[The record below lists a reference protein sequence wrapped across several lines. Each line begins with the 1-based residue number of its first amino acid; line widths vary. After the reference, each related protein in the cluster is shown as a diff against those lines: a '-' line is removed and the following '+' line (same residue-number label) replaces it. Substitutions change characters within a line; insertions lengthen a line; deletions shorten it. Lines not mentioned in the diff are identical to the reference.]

1 VPLVLVSLLP
11 FGTLF
16 WGPIVWVLL
25 GEMFSNNIRA
35 SALLIAAAMQ
45 WVANF
50 VVSTT
55 FPPLLQYFGLGS
67 AYGLYTIAAAISI
80 FFVAFF
86 IKETNGIELEK
97 M

>member
-1 VPLVLVSLLP
+1 
-11 FGTLF
+11 
-16 WGPIVWVLL
+16 
-25 GEMFSNNIRA
+25 MFSNNIRV
-35 SALLIAAAMQ
+35 SALSIAAAMQ